1 MWKLVLVQQLVDK
14 QFCVS
19 EIPLT
24 FIFIP
29 YFLYF
34 RDQVYSSHEE
44 AIPTVTTSFI
54 SEWKFSRS
62 CLSEFYFSYFGQK
75 DGTYSYESSGETR

>member
-1 MWKLVLVQQLVDK
+1 MWKLVLVQQLADK

-54 SEWKFSRS
+54 SE
-62 CLSEFYFSYFGQK
+62 
-75 DGTYSYESSGETR
+75 